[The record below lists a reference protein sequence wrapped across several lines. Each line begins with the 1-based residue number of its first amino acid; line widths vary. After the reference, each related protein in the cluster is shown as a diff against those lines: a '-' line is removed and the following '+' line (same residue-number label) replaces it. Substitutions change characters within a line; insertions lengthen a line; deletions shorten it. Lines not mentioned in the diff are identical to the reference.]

1 MSVLRNERDHSTVMA
16 LVGKPV
22 SCIQEISPDLENQF
36 ANLLTPYAQQFVVK
50 QLLLQRKVKFAT
62 NEEDGSFVALS
73 REGKK

>member
-1 MSVLRNERDHSTVMA
+1 MSVLCNERDHSTVMA
-16 LVGKPV
+16 LVDKSV

-62 NEEDGSFVALS
+62 NEEDRSFVALS